1 MNKIQISKNVLV
13 ELYNQ
18 GMSVNE
24 IVTYLKENYNAKITR
39 KNVLDLYNS
48 MGMNMRNK
56 PKKGLKFEIVDE
68 EVEQEEVDELAI
80 EYRDE
85 LNYIN

>member
-1 MNKIQISKNVLV
+1 MV

-24 IVTYLKENYNAKITR
+24 ITAYLKKNYNEKITR

-48 MGMNMRNK
+48 MGMSMRNK

-68 EVEQEEVDELAI
+68 EEVDELAI
-80 EYRDE
+80 EYREE

>member
-1 MNKIQISKNVLV
+1 MV

-24 IVTYLKENYNAKITR
+24 ITAYLKKNYNEKITR

-48 MGMNMRNK
+48 MGMSMRNK

-80 EYRDE
+80 EYREE